1 MNKIKRI
8 TIGKRLRSISLLVI
22 ILMCLCIWLFSFGFY
37 AYDKIHGYQSHLGD
51 LLNLVMTELDGDD
64 LAECIS
70 TGVKSPH
77 YEKMQNLLDRV
88 KENFSIEYIYILRP
102 LNTSPRDN
110 IMNVMAG
117 ITAEEKRID
126 EEYYSVTLGELT
138 GTDYSPQVAG
148 KYLTGMSANKITY
161 FENKTEFGWEYTA
174 MIPIRTSS
182 GEAVAVLAAD
192 VSMNDLI
199 AAMIR
204 YIIILLLVILVIS
217 AVVVFAMTG
226 WLRRHVVHPLEQLKD
241 SAENFVTASRATK
254 DPRKLSLTKPDVHTG
269 DEMEVLSDAMGDM
282 YADIR
287 RSMIDLVDMNREK
300 GRISAELNVATQIQA
315 DILPSIFPIF
325 SDRHDMNLYAYM
337 HPAKEVGGDFYDF
350 FLVDD
355 NHLAMVMAD
364 VSGKGVP
371 AALFMVIAKT
381 LIKNQVM
388 SGDSPSV
395 VLTKVNEQLLEKN
408 TAMLFVTVW
417 LAIVDLSTGKG
428 VAVNAGHEHPAIR
441 PKDGIYALSVYRHAP
456 PVSVMEGIRF
466 REHTFELHP
475 GDSLFVYTDGVTE
488 ATDSHGG
495 LFGTDRLTE
504 ALNRDPGS
512 DPEKQIAAVRDAIDA
527 FVDGAPSLTIS
538 PCSASVI
545 TEGRSRHIDI
555 AAAFS
560 RRFFIAGINILRPCE
575 NRLP

>member
-1 MNKIKRI
+1 MKKIKRI
-8 TIGKRLRSISLLVI
+8 TIGKRLRFISLLVI
-22 ILMCLCIWLFSFGFY
+22 ILMCLSIWLFSFGFY

-51 LLNLVMTELDGDD
+51 ILNFVMTEMDGDD
-64 LAECIS
+64 LAECIR
-70 TGVKSPH
+70 TGVKSPR
-77 YEKMQNLLDRV
+77 YERTQKLLDRV

-102 LNTSPRDN
+102 LNTAPRDN

-117 ITAEEKRID
+117 ITAEEKIKD
-126 EEYYSVTLGELT
+126 EEYYSVTLGETT

-148 KYLTGMSANKITY
+148 KYLAGMRAGKITY
-161 FENKTEFGWEYTA
+161 FENRTEFGWEYTA

-199 AAMIR
+199 SVLIR
-204 YIIILLLVILVIS
+204 YIIILLLAILVIS
-217 AVVVFAMTG
+217 AVVVLAMTG
-226 WLRRHVVHPLEQLKD
+226 WLSRHVVRPLEQLKD
-241 SAENFVTASRATK
+241 SAENFVIASRAAR
-254 DPRKLSLTKPDVHTG
+254 DPRQLSLTKPDVRTG

-287 RSMIDLVDMNREK
+287 RSMIDLVDMTKEK

-355 NHLAMVMAD
+355 THLAMVMAD

-381 LIKNQVM
+381 LIKNQAM
-388 SGDSPSV
+388 SGDSPSE

-417 LAIVDLSTGKG
+417 MAIVDLSTGKG
-428 VAVNAGHEHPAIR
+428 VAVNAGHEHPVIR
-441 PKDGIYALSVYRHAP
+441 RKDGVYALSVYRHAP

-466 REHTFELHP
+466 REHTFELCP

-488 ATDSHGG
+488 ATDSHSN

-504 ALNRDPGS
+504 ALNRDPGA
-512 DPEKQIAAVRDAIDA
+512 DPEKQIAAVRDAINA
-527 FVDGAPSLTIS
+527 FVDGAPQFDD
-538 PCSASVI
+538 I
-545 TEGRSRHIDI
+545 TMLCFRYNG
-555 AAAFS
+555 AAAK
-560 RRFFIAGINILRPCE
+560 
-575 NRLP
+575 